1 MLDDYPKVKL
11 VGQSLIII
19 VVSILVFILIYN
31 DRIKKYVNDNW
42 VDIRCNPLF
51 MPLAGFAET
60 VDGAT
65 YGDKVTT
72 NFNKCMNTN
81 LEGFMGKLLGP
92 FMVIIGGIVK
102 ITKQIGKVLNSFRES
117 LAVLRVMF
125 QAFIGN
131 TMDKLNNS
139 YSVMIYLREKMKHI
153 IKRQVAVMEIMK
165 QLLKALPFLI
175 YSLSRGP
182 LPRFAVWFGKY
193 LGVLIA
199 VLVICLLCVFGS
211 FFVSIFACP
220 ICLLCFTEDSI
231 VGTGKYAK
239 KIDDIKIGDNLDD
252 NTVVTGRIVIK
263 GDENHPFPVYK
274 LTNDC
279 ILTGSHLVYK
289 NGWKR
294 VKDLGIPVEYINS
307 NLVCLITN
315 THIIPT
321 KKYLCMD
328 YIETSNPSVLCRQMD
343 TVKQYLNYKSMN
355 TRVKIE
361 KDRPICYAGFS
372 CKTINELTKNEDN
385 EIYGW
390 IEIEDDNVEWYSYEG
405 MILTGNQL
413 IFENGEWIRV
423 YESINGKRVIYN
435 SNRVYN
441 VISINGSIVCN
452 GNLMRDFME
461 THNEDVQE
469 ELLRQLDKYHQE
481 KSI

>member
-1 MLDDYPKVKL
+1 
-11 VGQSLIII
+11 
-19 VVSILVFILIYN
+19 
-31 DRIKKYVNDNW
+31 
-42 VDIRCNPLF
+42 
-51 MPLAGFAET
+51 
-60 VDGAT
+60 
-65 YGDKVTT
+65 
-72 NFNKCMNTN
+72 
-81 LEGFMGKLLGP
+81 
-92 FMVIIGGIVK
+92 
-102 ITKQIGKVLNSFRES
+102 
-117 LAVLRVMF
+117 
-125 QAFIGN
+125 
-131 TMDKLNNS
+131 
-139 YSVMIYLREKMKHI
+139 
-153 IKRQVAVMEIMK
+153 
-165 QLLKALPFLI
+165 
-175 YSLSRGP
+175 
-182 LPRFAVWFGKY
+182 
-193 LGVLIA
+193 
-199 VLVICLLCVFGS
+199 
-211 FFVSIFACP
+211 
-220 ICLLCFTEDSI
+220 
-231 VGTGKYAK
+231 
-239 KIDDIKIGDNLDD
+239 
-252 NTVVTGRIVIK
+252 
-263 GDENHPFPVYK
+263 
-274 LTNDC
+274 
-279 ILTGSHLVYK
+279 
-289 NGWKR
+289 
-294 VKDLGIPVEYINS
+294 
-307 NLVCLITN
+307 
-315 THIIPT
+315 
-321 KKYLCMD
+321 MD